1 MLEMPKQKGPPILV
15 ANWKMNGTLQSIN
28 RLLCDLKRDFL
39 DKELESG
46 QVIILPPH
54 VYLQIVA
61 KDLSGTSI
69 LIGAQDTDER
79 ETGSVTGGVSAKM
92 LLDVGC
98 EYVLLG
104 HSERRKLFNE
114 GDGIIF
120 QKLKQALKVGLKAI
134 VCVGES
140 LEQRNSGQVLEVIA
154 NQLKPIIS
162 QESLPKSEE
171 LLIAYEPVWA
181 IGSNKSATMQQIGN
195 ALSEIRKILRNV
207 DLNLSDSTKILYGG
221 SVTEKNIAE
230 ILALDEVVDAGIILE
245 VDPLT
250 IVNRALMRSSD
261 GETPDHWHKKTAQ
274 KLRLAFG

>member
-15 ANWKMNGTLQSIN
+15 ANWKMNGNLQSIN

-104 HSERRKLFNE
+104 HSERRNLFNE
-114 GDGIIF
+114 GDGVIF
-120 QKLKQALKVGLKAI
+120 QKLKQAAKVGLNAI

-140 LEQRNSGQVLEVIA
+140 LEQRNSGQVLEVIS
-154 NQLKPIIS
+154 NQLKPIIR
-162 QESLPKSEE
+162 QETLQQSEE

-181 IGSNKSATMQQIGN
+181 IGSNKSATIQQIGY
-195 ALSEIRKILRNV
+195 ALSEIRKILR
-207 DLNLSDSTKILYGG
+207 DADINLSDSTKILYGG

-230 ILALDEVVDAGIILE
+230 ILALDEVDGALIGGASL
-245 VDPLT
+245 DPKSFSKICRIAKT
-250 IVNRALMRSSD
+250 I
-261 GETPDHWHKKTAQ
+261 
-274 KLRLAFG
+274 

>member
-1 MLEMPKQKGPPILV
+1 MPRQKSPPILV
-15 ANWKMNGTLQSIN
+15 ANWKMNGDSQSIK

-39 DKELESG
+39 DKELESQ

-54 VYLQIVA
+54 VYLQTVA

-79 ETGSVTGGVSAKM
+79 ESGSVTGGVSAKM

-104 HSERRKLFNE
+104 HSERRNLFNE
-114 GDGIIF
+114 GDGVIF
-120 QKLKQALKVGLKAI
+120 QKLKQAQKVGLKAI
-134 VCVGES
+134 VCIGES
-140 LEQRNSGQVLEVIA
+140 LEQRNSEQLLEVIS

-162 QESLPKSEE
+162 QNTLPKSEE

-181 IGSNKSATMQQIGN
+181 IGSKKSASIQQIGY
-195 ALSEIRKILRNV
+195 ALSKIRKILKDV
-207 DLNLSDSTKILYGG
+207 DINLSESTKILYGG

-230 ILALDEVVDAGIILE
+230 ILALDEVDGALIGCLLYTSDAADE
-245 VDPLT
+245 
-250 IVNRALMRSSD
+250 
-261 GETPDHWHKKTAQ
+261 
-274 KLRLAFG
+274 